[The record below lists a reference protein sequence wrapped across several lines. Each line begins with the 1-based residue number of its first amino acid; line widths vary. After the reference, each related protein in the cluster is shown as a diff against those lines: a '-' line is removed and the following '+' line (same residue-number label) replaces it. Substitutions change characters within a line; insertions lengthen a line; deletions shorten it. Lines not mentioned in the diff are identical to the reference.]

1 MNVRQLQIRRRK
13 TRRGAAAVEFA
24 IVSPVLFLLIL
35 TMFEFSRLQ
44 VIRHTGDNAAY
55 EAARAAMVPGATAAD
70 AVAEATRIMRAVGA
84 RGVQVNVTPARIDAD
99 TRSVTVEVQTRMD
112 QNALV
117 APRFTRNST
126 MRSSSTLL
134 TERVRTR

>member
-1 MNVRQLQIRRRK
+1 MRRQRPNPSKRQP
-13 TRRGAAAVEFA
+13 RRGAAAVEFA
-24 IVSPVLFLLIL
+24 IVAPVLFLLIM

-55 EAARAAMVPGATAAD
+55 EAARRAMVPGATAGD
-70 AVAEATRIMRAVGA
+70 AVAEANRIMRTIGA
-84 RGVQVNVTPARIDAD
+84 RGVQVNVTPNRIDAD

-117 APRFTRNST
+117 APRFTRGAT
-126 MRSSSTLL
+126 LRSSSTLL
-134 TERVRTR
+134 TERIRTR

>member
-1 MNVRQLQIRRRK
+1 MRPDRPNCNQRQL
-13 TRRGAAAVEFA
+13 RRGAAAVEFA
-24 IVSPVLFLLIL
+24 IVAPLLFLLIL

-55 EAARAAMVPGATAAD
+55 EAARKAMVPGASAGD
-70 AVAEATRIMRAVGA
+70 AVAEANRIMRTIGA
-84 RGVQVNVTPARIDAD
+84 RGVQVNVTPSRIDAN
-99 TRSVTVEVQTRMD
+99 TRSVTVEVQTRLD

-117 APRFTRNST
+117 APRFTRGAT
-126 MRSSSTLL
+126 LRSQSTLL